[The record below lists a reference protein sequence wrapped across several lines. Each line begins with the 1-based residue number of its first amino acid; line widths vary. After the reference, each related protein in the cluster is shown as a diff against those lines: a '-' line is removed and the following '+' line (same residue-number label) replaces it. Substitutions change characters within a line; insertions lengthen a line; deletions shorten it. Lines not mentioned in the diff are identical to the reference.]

1 VASRI
6 AVLSAVFPGSLFK
19 PNHAKV
25 LVCVLGLLVFA
36 VDMVVPADLD
46 VAIFYCFVVVLCA
59 WTRSPTFLWIAA
71 AIFLTASIPGL
82 LLSPRPTSPLSWV
95 DWANRLF
102 GMGAILLVTAFIHL
116 RMADFK
122 FLECIIQAKEKAERE
137 LRDSEAQL
145 KLAQSAGCIGTWE
158 WSPAQGTYRWSEE
171 CYEIFGIDPMEKS
184 FTAKWMGALNPA
196 DLPLLH
202 SAMAESAERKEMEL
216 DYRYEHPTL
225 GTRWIHTKAKAF
237 AQGSS
242 AVRWFG
248 ICHDVTDRKQI
259 ENVLRQSRSLL
270 ESLVEERTTELR
282 KISAE
287 LLRSQ
292 DEERRRIA
300 RELHDSFGQY
310 LASMKINLDLLA
322 QKMPADD
329 QEQGKNSKLVSDC
342 LDVLGKCIIES
353 RTLSHLLHP
362 PLLEEAGFASA
373 ARWYVEGFAKRS
385 GIEVRLEVSPQF
397 PRLPDGT
404 ELALFRALQESLT
417 NVHRYSGTSLV
428 DVTLSADAEEA
439 VLVVRDYGR
448 GISPDVVS
456 KFREHGTGVGVGL
469 SGMRERMKELAGQLE
484 VSCEGGGTQISARV
498 PLCPSNLKQARSI
511 NAA

>member
-1 VASRI
+1 M
-6 AVLSAVFPGSLFK
+6 FPGSLFK

-36 VDMVVPADLD
+36 VDMVVPANLD

-59 WTRSPTFLWIAA
+59 WTRSPAFLWVTT
-71 AIFLTASIPGL
+71 AIFLTATIPGL
-82 LLSPRPTSPLSWV
+82 LLSPPPTGPLTWV

-102 GMGAILLVTAFIHL
+102 GMGAILLVTVFIHL

-122 FLECIIQAKEKAERE
+122 FLESIIQAKEKAERE

-158 WSPAQGTYRWSEE
+158 WSPAQGTYRWSQE
-171 CYEIFGIDPMEKS
+171 CYEIFGIDPRETS
-184 FTAKWMGALNPA
+184 FAAKWMGALNPA

-202 SAMAESAERKEMEL
+202 AAMAESAEHREMEL

-242 AVRWFG
+242 AMRWFG

-259 ENVLRQSRSLL
+259 ENVLRESRSLL

-322 QKMPADD
+322 QRISAGD
-329 QEQGKNSKLVSDC
+329 QEQGRTAKLVSDC

-362 PLLEEAGFASA
+362 PLLEEAGLASA
-373 ARWYVEGFAKRS
+373 AGWYVEGFAKRS
-385 GIEVRLEVSPQF
+385 GIEVHLEVSPEF

-417 NVHRYSGTSLV
+417 NVHRYSGTSVV

-439 VLVVRDYGR
+439 VLIVRDYGC
-448 GISPDVVS
+448 GISPDVLS
-456 KFREHGTGVGVGL
+456 KFREHGTGVGIGL
-469 SGMRERMKELAGQLE
+469 SGMRERVKELAGHLDL
-484 VSCEGGGTQISARV
+484 SCDGGGTQISARV
-498 PLCPSNLKQARSI
+498 PLGPPNLKQAHSRT
-511 NAA
+511 AA